1 MDGDWDI
8 EKYKNKFEPEE
19 QWELKKQFMETH
31 KTLFSEDRVVCL
43 AQVLVNMEIL
53 GTTYPLETMKTVNEL
68 SVDIVGEFR
77 ERQKT
82 RLQRTFVGAAA
93 AANAKFSRK

>member
-1 MDGDWDI
+1 MFELWNR
-8 EKYKNKFEPEE
+8 NKFEPEE

-53 GTTYPLETMKTVNEL
+53 GTTYVYNLVEIKALVN
-68 SVDIVGEFR
+68 
-77 ERQKT
+77 
-82 RLQRTFVGAAA
+82 
-93 AANAKFSRK
+93 